1 MAKEIRTIRLSPAD
15 QSKKFLT
22 IHLSVL
28 DNGKMESIEALV
40 QSGLAMGLM
49 SLLQEMQAKHKIP
62 IPSNFRPQG
71 PPNLTV
77 VADD

>member
-1 MAKEIRTIRLSPAD
+1 MAKEIRTIRLSPPD
-15 QSKKFLT
+15 RSNKFLT
-22 IHLSVL
+22 IRLDVL
-28 DNGKMESIEALV
+28 DNGKTESIEARL

-62 IPSNFRPQG
+62 VPSNLRPQG